1 MSSPPVLNNTALPI
15 LQQQRPPAA
24 ARSAADSPAG
34 SGAGSAPVQA
44 GNSQSIFSV
53 SNLNVT
59 ATKVRLMERAG
70 KEFGIDQADYESVF
84 SYGSAVKNAVEALKQ
99 QSPSAI
105 AGIERQLGLDQLGI
119 SLDTLVNAIIDPQ
132 GGDRDRLD
140 AALEKQVGDD
150 GKDEGNAASIR
161 SDEIG
166 LYGG

>member
-1 MSSPPVLNNTALPI
+1 MSSPPVLNNTALLM
-15 LQQQRPPAA
+15 LQQHPPAT

-34 SGAGSAPVQA
+34 SGAGSPPVQA
-44 GNSQSIFSV
+44 GNSQSMFSV

-84 SYGSAVKNAVEALKQ
+84 SYGSAVKNAVEALKR

-119 SLDTLVNAIIDPQ
+119 SLDTLANAIIDPQ
-132 GGDRDRLD
+132 GSDGDRLD

-161 SDEIG
+161 PDEIG
-166 LYGG
+166 LYGR